1 MQFVVKDITD
11 QQTALLDN
19 ALRMVFQLLASW
31 RSARDKEGAAAASE
45 EHMQDQVQGMSLWM
59 TANRTVNVM

>member
-19 ALRMVFQLLASW
+19 ALRMVFQLLSAW
-31 RSARDKEGAAAASE
+31 RDAKDKEGAGMANSASSDV
-45 EHMQDQVQGMSLWM
+45 QDQVRLCDLC
-59 TANRTVNVM
+59 